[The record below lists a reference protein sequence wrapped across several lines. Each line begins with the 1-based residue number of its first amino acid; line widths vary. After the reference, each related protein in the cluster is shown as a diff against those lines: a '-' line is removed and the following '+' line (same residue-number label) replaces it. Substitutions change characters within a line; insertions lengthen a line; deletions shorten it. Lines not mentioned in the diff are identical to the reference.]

1 MTIPLIQGQDGF
13 EAVRDAVANILATE
27 SVNQMVQ
34 AEEWNAA
41 NPTEPQLNPEDW
53 RIRVFS
59 ERSNAVEM
67 YRDAD
72 YVDSF
77 IVNVFYDSSNTV
89 LSQSVQGN
97 QVTTSRIMI
106 ECLATGV
113 SEETADGHIPG
124 DHIAFTRSHMVAR
137 ICRRILM
144 RSVYRQLALPSI
156 VRNRNMVN
164 RKAYRPNQQNVPV
177 EHVAGVAMQFDVS
190 HNEGFDFEQ
199 LSLAEGALVTIR
211 REPNGQIIAQA
222 DYDWTT

>member
-13 EAVRDAVANILATE
+13 EAVRDAVANIIAAE
-27 SVNQMVQ
+27 SVSQMAL
-34 AEEWNAA
+34 AEAWNAA
-41 NPTEPQLNPEDW
+41 NPTEPQLNPECW
-53 RIRVFS
+53 RLRVFS

-77 IVNVFYDSSNTV
+77 IVNVFYDASNTV
-89 LSQSVQGN
+89 LNQSTQAN
-97 QVTTSRIMI
+97 QVTTSRIMV

-113 SEETADGHIPG
+113 SEETADGHVPG
-124 DHIAFTRSHMVAR
+124 DQLAFTRCHMAAR
-137 ICRRILM
+137 LCRRILM
-144 RSVYRQLALPSI
+144 NQLYRQLALPSI

-164 RKAYRPNQQNVPV
+164 RRAYRPNQQNIPV

-222 DYDWTT
+222 DYDWT